1 MFVQQRLLLIE
12 IILCRLKREVAVTD
26 LKHLAVVVVLRFDI
40 FKELLVLLDCGLLLL
55 NSLFLR
61 LEDLELLLL
70 ALDLSGADL
79 VLFAQLGDVLVAVAH
94 HFRVVVK
101 EGGVLNQT
109 LLQLVVFLA
118 KLALFRLE
126 FELLLREVLLLRDES
141 LLIFVHLPAF
151 VQETRG
157 W

>member
-1 MFVQQRLLLIE
+1 MLVQQRLLLIE

-101 EGGVLNQT
+101 ESGVLNQT